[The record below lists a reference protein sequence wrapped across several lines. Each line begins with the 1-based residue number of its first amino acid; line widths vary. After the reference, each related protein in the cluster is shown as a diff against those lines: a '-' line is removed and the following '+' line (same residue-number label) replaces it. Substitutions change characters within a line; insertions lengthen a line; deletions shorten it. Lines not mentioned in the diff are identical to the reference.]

1 MTEYWFIYSSFER
14 YNNNGGACF
23 QNLLGFSKGRAD
35 LMKQSADGVAREAAI
50 TYNYGEE
57 KVFVMSAIS

>member
-1 MTEYWFIYSSFER
+1 
-14 YNNNGGACF
+14 
-23 QNLLGFSKGRAD
+23 
-35 LMKQSADGVAREAAI
+35 MKQSADGVAREAAI